1 MPTIKEILADPENY
15 GDDEEVTIKGVKV
28 KVGDIRAFNA
38 SQNEAAA
45 AALEERRTTLQNYE
59 NDLVQKAD
67 ALAAQIAEIQANRG
81 AERGSGD
88 LVQDLINRLR
98 GPEKKTMMDL
108 DGDEFFGPVV
118 KTIREFQAGREEL
131 AKEIKKYN
139 EEASRIARWAV
150 EREIDRDF
158 NSLPDRPKELT
169 KRQLVD
175 HAVKRRY
182 VDELG
187 YPDLRRAY
195 DDVQA
200 PVFAKKSR
208 EQMRKEV
215 EQEVR
220 AEQQKKQAEPIG
232 EGEIDQIVGKGH
244 VFVPRPSGGS
254 GGGKGAAAVKPT
266 RYGGIEKIPTEAV
279 LNDPSIRA
287 LFEQ

>member
-1 MPTIKEILADPENY
+1 MPTLKEILADTENY

-28 KVGDIRAFNA
+28 KVGDMRAFTA

-45 AALEERRTTLQNYE
+45 AALEERRTALQNYE

-67 ALAAQIAEIQANRG
+67 ALAAHIAEIQAARG
-81 AERGSGD
+81 AEKGSGD

-118 KTIREFQAGREEL
+118 KTIRGFESAKEEL
-131 AKEIKKYN
+131 SKQIKQYN
-139 EEASRIARWAV
+139 DEAARIARWAV

-158 NSLPDRPKELT
+158 QSLPDRPKELT
-169 KRQLVD
+169 KKQLVD

-182 VDELG
+182 IDELG

-200 PVFAKKSR
+200 PVVAKKTR
-208 EQMRKEV
+208 EQMREEV
-215 EQEVR
+215 RKEVR
-220 AEQQKKQAEPIG
+220 AEEAAKQAKPIE
-232 EGEIDQIVGKGH
+232 EGDLNEIVGKGH
-244 VFVPRPSGGS
+244 VFIPRPGGGS
-254 GGGKGAAAVKPT
+254 GGGKGAAAKSVK
-266 RYGGIEKIPTEAV
+266 YGGIDRVPNEVIM
-279 LNDPSIRA
+279 NDPSIQA
-287 LFEQ
+287 LFSQ